1 MMKYTL
7 AAALVGIL
15 GASNALAQE
24 LNVASYTGNV
34 PFEFED
40 ATGALT
46 GFEVDL
52 VNLVAKQVGKTPRF
66 TPMPF
71 NSLFNAVQSGRA
83 ELAIGTI
90 TVTKKRLES
99 VAFSQPYFDSNQCLI
114 TSAGSAV
121 KGISDLSGVAVAVV
135 TGSTGEIWASTHQQ
149 EKGIAEIRRYDST
162 NEAMLDIATGRITAY
177 VYDCPSAAYYIKDKP
192 NYAIV
197 ATIPTNEQFAL
208 MLPKGSPMLSEVNE
222 ALTTLKNNGE
232 LAKLYEKWLGMAAE
246 PNSST
251 VVVQPLPK
259 L

>member
-1 MMKYTL
+1 MWKYTIATAL
-7 AAALVGIL
+7 AGIL
-15 GASNALAQE
+15 GISSAGAQE

-40 ATGALT
+40 ASGTLT

-52 VNLVAKQVGKTPRF
+52 VKLVAKQMQKTPNF

-83 ELAIGTI
+83 EVAIGTI
-90 TVTKKRLES
+90 AATKKRLES
-99 VAFSQPYFDSNQCLI
+99 VAFTQPYLDSNQCLI
-114 TSAGSAV
+114 TSKGSPV
-121 KGISDLSGVAVAVV
+121 KSDADLSGLTVAVI
-135 TGSTGEIWASTHQQ
+135 TGSTGEIWATANQQ
-149 EKGIAEIRRYDST
+149 EKGISDIKRFDST
-162 NEAMLDIATGRITAY
+162 NEAMLDIATGRIMAY
-177 VYDCPSAAYYIKDKP
+177 IYDCPSAAYYIKDKP

-208 MLPKGSPMLSEVNE
+208 MLPKGSPILDEVNE
-222 ALTTLKNNGE
+222 ALTELKNNGE
-232 LAKLYEKWLGMAAE
+232 LAALYEKWLGLAAE
-246 PNSST
+246 PTSST